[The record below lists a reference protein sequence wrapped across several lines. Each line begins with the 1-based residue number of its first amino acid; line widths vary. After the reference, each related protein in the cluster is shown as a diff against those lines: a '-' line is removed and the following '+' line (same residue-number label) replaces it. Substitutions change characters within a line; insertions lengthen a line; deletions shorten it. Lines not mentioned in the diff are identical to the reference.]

1 MYCNQ
6 CALVCIVA
14 LNVMEGRSQK
24 QAAMHRYCFQ
34 SLGCRSPVGDSTEFQ
49 WTSNSQQV
57 DGWRGEHDQKL
68 GGPQSCDQL
77 CPPQKTFESSLIN
90 AGHGRVHNPLA
101 LRHQGVWLLPL
112 WYACL
117 LKQVENWVQSADFM
131 QTLSQQSP
139 AHRTLSTLLCPKI
152 YLHLLTNLDNI
163 HCVQERANR
172 EREIDKQTGRESFDT
187 YDTYKV
193 VPPSAI
199 SWFINPSN
207 TNRYIYS
214 YLSVIYIYMYKY
226 QRRVR
231 VPPNCA
237 SLWKNFRPSP
247 VWCSLHPSPLPCLSR
262 NAQQQR
268 GKSYIHFIRICYARS
283 MVINQLYHML

>member
-117 LKQVENWVQSADFM
+117 LKQVEIESKA
-131 QTLSQQSP
+131 
-139 AHRTLSTLLCPKI
+139 
-152 YLHLLTNLDNI
+152 LTSCKHCLNKVRLTEPYP
-163 HCVQERANR
+163 HYCVQRSICISWQILTTYIAYRREQMERERDRQTNR
-172 EREIDKQTGRESFDT
+172 ERKL
-187 YDTYKV
+187 
-193 VPPSAI
+193 
-199 SWFINPSN
+199 
-207 TNRYIYS
+207 RYIWH
-214 YLSVIYIYMYKY
+214 I
-226 QRRVR
+226 QGG
-231 VPPNCA
+231 
-237 SLWKNFRPSP
+237 
-247 VWCSLHPSPLPCLSR
+247 SPL
-262 NAQQQR
+262 
-268 GKSYIHFIRICYARS
+268 SY
-283 MVINQLYHML
+283 QLVYKPI